1 MTPHEPTEER
11 GADDV
16 SLAVPAAYADTS
28 DLRGL
33 TRADG
38 PIGAVTR
45 ILRNRGLDPSNAFQ
59 TEDRPDDTEAYQ
71 HEVYRQ
77 AWINSLRLSGHEDYA
92 RFTLDTLDAEQ
103 CPEVM
108 RVFVGQ
114 LAAAQRHNRQQAK
127 LPENERRI
135 LRPEVRHL
143 IAHGNTGSGKTVAA
157 AAAGAFAVQCGLMAR
172 FVSHSKYLD
181 WLRPDRAPSGLTQ
194 TQVVERYERCDL
206 LILDDLCN
214 ELDGYA
220 TTHVRTH
227 TSNLITARL
236 NSGRA
241 TLFTTNLDFAQV
253 AEVLGDRLAS
263 RIGGQA
269 KPVKMTGNDRRKPIT
284 W

>member
-1 MTPHEPTEER
+1 M
-11 GADDV
+11 
-16 SLAVPAAYADTS
+16 SLALPAAYADTS
-28 DLRGL
+28 DMRGL

-38 PIGAVTR
+38 PIGAVAK
-45 ILRNRGLDPSNAFQ
+45 ILRSRGIDPTNAFQ
-59 TEDRPDDTEAYQ
+59 TEDRPDDTAEYQ
-71 HEVYRQ
+71 HEVYQQ
-77 AWINSLRLSGHEDYA
+77 AWVNSLRLSGHDDYA
-92 RFTLDTLDAEQ
+92 RFTLDSLDAEQ
-103 CPEVM
+103 CPQVM
-108 RVFVGQ
+108 RSFVGQ
-114 LAAAQRHNRQQAK
+114 LAAARRHNREQEK
-127 LPENERRI
+127 LPVEQRSI
-135 LRPEVRHL
+135 LRPKVRHL
-143 IAHGNTGSGKTVAA
+143 IAHGTTGSGKTVAA

-214 ELDGYA
+214 ELNEYA
-220 TTHVRTH
+220 TNHVRTH

-241 TLFTTNLDFAQV
+241 TLFTTNLSFAQV
-253 AEVLGDRLAS
+253 TEVLGDRLAS

-269 KPVKMTGNDRRKPIT
+269 MPVEMVGNDRRKPIT